1 MNHSVDGAVTH
12 FKYFCSGDGG
22 GGGGTRIS
30 SSLFEGT
37 RISSSL
43 FEKKHIE
50 NNKNGHLTFMAE
62 PLKVFYNS
70 LK

>member
-12 FKYFCSGDGG
+12 FKYFCSGGG

-30 SSLFEGT
+30 SSLFE
-37 RISSSL
+37 
-43 FEKKHIE
+43 KDIE

>member
-12 FKYFCSGDGG
+12 FKYFCSG

-30 SSLFEGT
+30 SSLFE
-37 RISSSL
+37 
-43 FEKKHIE
+43 KHIE